1 MKKLLLAAA
10 IAVGASTVVAD
21 LPVQK
26 IEAQAKVTKLIVQ
39 LDSKN
44 SRLNVRSGP
53 GTNYRTVGKLK
64 HGTLLTSTKSVYN
77 KKEKRYYS
85 LITYKGKKAYICND
99 YVEPRGIGSGA

>member
-1 MKKLLLAAA
+1 MKKILLAVA
-10 IAVGASTVVAD
+10 IAVGASTVIAD

-39 LDSKN
+39 LNPEN

-53 GTNYRTVGKLK
+53 GTNYRIVGKLK

-85 LITYKGKKAYICND
+85 LIIYKGKQAYICND
-99 YVEPRGIGSGA
+99 YVALRGIGSGA